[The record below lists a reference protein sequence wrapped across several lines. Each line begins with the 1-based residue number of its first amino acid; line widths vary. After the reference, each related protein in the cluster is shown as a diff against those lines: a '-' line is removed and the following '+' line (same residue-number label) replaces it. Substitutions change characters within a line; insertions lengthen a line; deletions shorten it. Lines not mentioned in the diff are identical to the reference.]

1 MLWIEKYRPQTF
13 DEIKGQDAVIAM
25 IKAFS
30 ADNML
35 PHLLISGRH
44 GTGKSVAVECI
55 AKTLYGDF
63 WKENMTIIQ
72 TGALFRGGRAYLE
85 NEEKF
90 SHLYKKE
97 ASIISNFK
105 YIVRWFASV
114 KPLDAEFKLMVFDE
128 AESLTFEAQQA
139 LRRMMERYSGTCRFI
154 FITRTQSAII
164 PAITSRALPLFFRP
178 LSDETILA
186 LMTEILEKEQVPETA
201 FDRDEIELIAAAAR
215 GDARKAI
222 LFSQMDCDTRIEGG
236 FDEYLESETGN
247 IARSIFRILRNGDIE
262 KAKSVIEIMMLEY
275 GLSGP
280 EVLEELSRARK
291 QEYNDP
297 RITVAIADADMMMRD
312 AGNEYIQMDAFLS
325 GIVKEVFSAE

>member
-1 MLWIEKYRPQTF
+1 MLWIEKYRPRTF

-55 AKTLYGDF
+55 AKSLYGDF

-97 ASIISNFK
+97 ASVISNFK

-178 LSDETILA
+178 LSDETILS
-186 LMTEILEKEQVPETA
+186 LMTEILEKEEVPETA

-280 EVLEELSRARK
+280 EVLDELSRARK

-325 GIVKEVFSAE
+325 GIVKNVFSAE

>member
-1 MLWIEKYRPQTF
+1 MLWIEKYRPETF
-13 DEIKGQDAVIAM
+13 EDIRGQDAVIAM
-25 IKAFS
+25 VKAFS
-30 ADNML
+30 KDSML

-44 GTGKSVAVECI
+44 GTGKSAAVECI
-55 AKTLYGDF
+55 AKTLYGEF
-63 WKENMTIIQ
+63 WKENTTVIQ
-72 TGALFRGGRAYLE
+72 TGALFRGGRTYLE
-85 NEEKF
+85 HEEKF

-97 ASIISNFK
+97 ASVITNFK

-139 LRRMMERYSGTCRFI
+139 LRRMMERFSGTCRFI

-178 LSDETILA
+178 LSDDTILE
-186 LMTEILEKEQVPETA
+186 LMTEILAKEEVPKTAYEKEEM
-201 FDRDEIELIAAAAR
+201 ELIAAASR

-222 LFSQMDCDTRIEGG
+222 LFCQMNCDDRIEGG
-236 FDEYLESETGN
+236 FEEYLESETGN
-247 IARSIFRILRNGDIE
+247 IARSVFRILRNGDME
-262 KAKSVIEIMMLEY
+262 KAKSVIEILMLEY

-297 RITVAIADADMMMRD
+297 RVTVAIADADLMMRD

-325 GIVKEVFSAE
+325 GIVKEIFSAE

>member
-1 MLWIEKYRPQTF
+1 MLWIEKYRPRSF
-13 DEIKGQDAVIAM
+13 DEIRGQDAVIAM
-25 IKAFS
+25 MKAFS
-30 ADNML
+30 SDSML

-55 AKTLYGDF
+55 AKELYGEF
-63 WKENMTIIQ
+63 WQENMTVIQ

-97 ASIISNFK
+97 ASVISNFK

-128 AESLTFEAQQA
+128 AEALTFEAQQA
-139 LRRMMERYSGTCRFI
+139 LRRMMERFSGTCRFI
-154 FITRTQSAII
+154 VITRTQTAII
-164 PAITSRALPLFFRP
+164 PAIASRALPLFFRP
-178 LSDETILA
+178 LSDDTVLA
-186 LMTEILEKEQVPETA
+186 LMTEILEREQVPETA
-201 FDRDEIELIAAAAR
+201 YDRDEIELIAAAAR

-222 LFSQMDCDTRIEGG
+222 LFCQMNCDGRIEGG
-236 FDEYLESETGN
+236 FEEYLESETGN
-247 IARSIFRILRNGDIE
+247 IARSVFRILRNGDIE
-262 KAKSVIEIMMLEY
+262 KAKSVIEILMLEY
-275 GLSGP
+275 GLSGA
-280 EVLEELSRARK
+280 EVLDELSRARK

-312 AGNEYIQMDAFLS
+312 AGNEFIQLDAFLS